1 MTELCQSV
9 LIPHDAKQTEYLKE
23 TNNDLNHNQGHNN
36 VVEPRAVAKEAAEQ
50 HSRGRT
56 QSSSTGV
63 WCQLM
68 ASPFG

>member
-1 MTELCQSV
+1 
-9 LIPHDAKQTEYLKE
+9 
-23 TNNDLNHNQGHNN
+23 